1 MNRVKDKFPFFLNP
15 KWEELFDENLSMF
28 SIYMEKAHV
37 A

>member
-1 MNRVKDKFPFFLNP
+1 MNRVKDKFLFFYP
-15 KWEELFDENLSMF
+15 KWDELFDENLSMF